1 MCVPS
6 ATEAGEEPGNEATQG
21 YVCWFIATN
30 VVSFAGGKLQRKI
43 MRERERREHDK
54 PDLLYAKDSHALP
67 YTAFGRTL
75 QRKKLKEFNKLG
87 FGAGG
92 LPPLSFSHANRN
104 WTQLPGG
111 GGRELLLSGGVG
123 GGREEGQEVYGP
135 GMSLAHLPQ
144 MRMQSGHEEDED
156 SEVGRVC
163 EVESGERRA
172 GGEASLPPAKRLK
185 LASRPSLK
193 AAVVRVPSSQVRQ
206 HEGGRGQKRM
216 RAKRAIEGEERMELM
231 SGVGSYEA
239 VTYFA
244 QLLRR

>member
-6 ATEAGEEPGNEATQG
+6 ATEAGEEPGNKAIQL
-21 YVCWFIATN
+21 CCFIATN
-30 VVSFAGGKLQRKI
+30 VISFTGGKLQRKI

-111 GGRELLLSGGVG
+111 GGREVLLPGGVG

-135 GMSLAHLPQ
+135 GMGLAHLPQ
-144 MRMQSGHEEDED
+144 MRMQSGHEEEED
-156 SEVGRVC
+156 GEVGRVC
-163 EVESGERRA
+163 GVEGGERRA
-172 GGEASLPPAKRLK
+172 GGEASFPPAKRLK
-185 LASRPSLK
+185 LASKPSLK

-216 RAKRAIEGEERMELM
+216 RAKRAIEGEEMMELM
-231 SGVGSYEA
+231 SGVVNYEA
-239 VTYFA
+239 LTYLA